1 MRDFAGQALATRL
14 LHFGIQGFHSRPAHS
29 SLGRFAVFAFI
40 SSSNYKVHKAP
51 RKYLR
56 SGKNLRE
63 KAPMH
68 SYRGFLLILV
78 SGIILLASMI
88 PEPRP
93 VNAQQGQRLV
103 ESVEISGNRRLRKDD
118 VLYYVQTRPG
128 DVYNEQQVQRDL
140 QAILA
145 LGFFDKTATR
155 VLIEEGARGGVNV
168 IFEVKE
174 LPIIRDLQFEG
185 LKSVQESDVLKA
197 FRERRVGI
205 SKESTY
211 DPVKARNAI
220 RVLKELLAARGHPNA
235 TIEEK
240 RDEVSATSTAL
251 TFVINEGERVRVVEV
266 QFEGNTVFS
275 DGKLRGAMKYVK
287 EAGLITRFKGQD
299 ILDRQKLEFDLRN
312 VDNYMRSKGYL
323 QARHGEPRVE
333 GVGPRRTGFPIL
345 PLPFLSSVDEGLRV
359 TVPIVEGKLYRIG
372 EMKIEGNSIF
382 SEQNVRDVIG
392 LNKGDVAN
400 GEKIGKALFENLK
413 KYYGAQ
419 GFIEYTAEPTPT
431 FKENP
436 QKPDEGIVDFVITIE
451 EGKQFSLRR
460 LEFIGNTFTRD
471 NVLRREVLVNEGD
484 IYNQT
489 AWEYSIIKLNQ
500 LGYFDPIDKDKD
512 ADFRTND
519 EEATVDVNLKV
530 TERGRQQISF
540 NGGLS
545 GIGGSFF
552 GLEYSTNNLLGRGEI
567 LSLNMSAG
575 NRQKYLQFSF
585 TEPYIKNRPIT
596 AGFSL
601 FGYTQKF
608 FGEGTFLSQN
618 LEAQQGLLGSQIDFL
633 NVSDENLF
641 TRTSYGGSLFA
652 SAPLSEFY
660 RKRRFTQFSRV
671 GMSYQFSTSTVT
683 DPEANTDPNNPAR
696 FIPVVYSQPNIL
708 TSRATAS
715 FAYDTRN
722 ASIDPTSGR
731 ELSAQFALAG
741 LGGDV
746 RTYQPTLSYS
756 QFFPVRRKRSERPEV
771 FGFRII
777 AGTVGSFAI
786 SNKVKNAQS
795 LAFVD
800 GVPIFERYFLGDEFT
815 IRGYNVRSISPL
827 APLDTFITSQNV
839 VIATNPTE
847 TPVPVPGLPASI
859 ASIGVFTGA
868 SGSNMVQLP
877 RSFTPIGGD
886 TQILGNFEYRI
897 PIIGNTVGLAAFAD
911 IGSAFNLRGKD
922 DQLFSSNFLDDQPF
936 LSTVGFIRCP
946 RSPFTI
952 ERVSLTTLAA
962 CNANADLAVVGFG
975 GIPGL
980 VVRDN
985 RLVTQQELD
994 NARSLGAFDPV
1005 TGLPFGFQRVFLR
1018 GQAQTNT
1025 AVRISQSIFSKL
1037 GDYRASLGM
1046 EVRVQVPVINVPFR
1060 LIFAYNPRARE
1071 DQIIDGFP
1079 FIFNEKKRVVRFSV
1093 GRTF

>member
-1 MRDFAGQALATRL
+1 
-14 LHFGIQGFHSRPAHS
+14 
-29 SLGRFAVFAFI
+29 
-40 SSSNYKVHKAP
+40 
-51 RKYLR
+51 
-56 SGKNLRE
+56 
-63 KAPMH
+63 MH
-68 SYRGFLLILV
+68 LYRGFLLIIM
-78 SGIILLASMI
+78 GGMILLASTI
-88 PEPRP
+88 FITRS
-93 VNAQQGQRLV
+93 VDAQGQRLV
-103 ESVEISGNRRLRKDD
+103 ESVDITGNRRLRKDD
-118 VLYYVQTRPG
+118 ILYYVQTRPG
-128 DVYNEQQVQRDL
+128 DTYNEQQIQRDL

-155 VLIEEGARGGVNV
+155 VLTEEGARGGINV

-185 LKSVQESDVLKA
+185 LKSVPESDVLKA

-205 SKESTY
+205 SKESIY

-235 TIEEK
+235 TVEQ
-240 RDEVSATSTAL
+240 RTDEVSATSTAL
-251 TFVINEGERVRVVEV
+251 TFVVNEGDRVRVVDI
-266 QFEGNTVFS
+266 QFEGNQIFS
-275 DGKLRGAMKYVK
+275 DGKLRGSMKYVK
-287 EAGLITRFKGQD
+287 EAGLISRFKGQD

-333 GVGPRRTGFPIL
+333 SVGRRRTGFPIL

-382 SEQNVRDVIG
+382 SEDVIRQVIG

-400 GEKIGKALFENLK
+400 GERIGKALFENLK
-413 KYYGAQ
+413 KYYGQQ

-436 QKPDEGIVDFVITIE
+436 QKPEEGIVDFVITIE

-460 LEFIGNTFTRD
+460 LEFVGNTFTRD
-471 NVLRREVLVNEGD
+471 NVLRREVLINEGD

-500 LGYFDPIDKDKD
+500 LGYFDPIEKDRD
-512 ADFRTND
+512 ANFRTDD
-519 EEATVDVNLKV
+519 EEAMVDIDLKV

-567 LSLNMSAG
+567 LSLNVSAG

-596 AGFSL
+596 AGFSV
-601 FGYTQKF
+601 FAFTQKF

-618 LEAQQGLLGSQIDFL
+618 LEAQQGAAGNELDFF

-641 TRTSYGGSLFA
+641 TRTSYGASVFA

-671 GMSYQFSTSTVT
+671 GLSYQFSTSSVT
-683 DPEANTDPNNPAR
+683 DPEVNTDPENPTQ
-696 FIPVVYSQPNIL
+696 FIPVIYKQPNII
-708 TSRATAS
+708 TSRVTGS
-715 FAYDTRN
+715 FNYDTRN
-722 ASIDPTSGR
+722 ASIDPTAGR
-731 ELSAQFALAG
+731 ELSVLLAVAG
-741 LGGDV
+741 LAGDV
-746 RTYQPTLSYS
+746 RTYQPTVTYS
-756 QFFPVRRKRSERPEV
+756 QFFAVRRKRSERPEV
-771 FGFRII
+771 FGFRIV
-777 AGTVGSFAI
+777 AGTVGSFATSAKI
-786 SNKVKNAQS
+786 REAQS

-800 GVPIFERYFLGDEFT
+800 GVPIFERFFLGDEFS

-827 APLDTFITSQNV
+827 VPLDTFVTSQGV
-839 VIATNPTE
+839 VIASNPAGP
-847 TPVPVPGLPASI
+847 PVQVAGVPANLATVGT
-859 ASIGVFTGA
+859 FTGVTGTNTA
-868 SGSNMVQLP
+868 QLP
-877 RSFTPIGGD
+877 RSFTAIGAD

-897 PIIGNTVGLAAFAD
+897 PLFGSAVGLAAFAD
-911 IGSAFNLRGKD
+911 IGSAFNIRSKN
-922 DQLFSSNFLDDQPF
+922 DQIFSSEFLDDQPF
-936 LSTVGFIRCP
+936 LSTVGFLRCP
-946 RSPFTI
+946 RSVTGFEFT
-952 ERVSLTTLAA
+952 SLSTLAA
-962 CNANADLAVVGFG
+962 CNANSNLALVAG
-975 GIPGL
+975 GL
-980 VVRDN
+980 VLRDN
-985 RLVTQQELD
+985 RLVTIQELE
-994 NARSLGAFDPV
+994 NARNNGPFDPV
-1005 TGLPFGFQRVFLR
+1005 TQLPFGFQRVFLR

-1025 AVRISQSIFSKL
+1025 VVRLSESLFSKL

-1046 EVRVQVPVINVPFR
+1046 EVRIQVPVINVPFR
-1060 LIFAYNPRARE
+1060 LIFAYNPKARE
-1071 DQIIDGFP
+1071 DQVIDGFP
-1079 FIFNEKKRVVRFSV
+1079 FVFNEKKRVIRFSV

>member
-1 MRDFAGQALATRL
+1 
-14 LHFGIQGFHSRPAHS
+14 
-29 SLGRFAVFAFI
+29 
-40 SSSNYKVHKAP
+40 
-51 RKYLR
+51 
-56 SGKNLRE
+56 
-63 KAPMH
+63 MH
-68 SYRGFLLILV
+68 SYRGFLLIFM
-78 SGIILLASMI
+78 SGIVLLASMVSSS
-88 PEPRP
+88 R
-93 VNAQQGQRLV
+93 VVTAQQSQRLV
-103 ESVEISGNRRLRKDD
+103 ESVDITGNRRLRKDD
-118 VLYYVQTRPG
+118 ILYWVQTRPG
-128 DVYNEQQVQRDL
+128 DPYNAAQVERDL
-140 QAILA
+140 QTILG

-155 VLIEEGARGGVNV
+155 VLTEEGARGGINV

-185 LKSVQESDVLKA
+185 LKSVPESDVLKT

-205 SKESTY
+205 SKESIY

-235 TIEEK
+235 TIEE
-240 RDEVSATSTAL
+240 RREEVSNTSTAL
-251 TFVINEGERVRVVEV
+251 TFVINEGERVRVVEI

-275 DGKLRGAMKYVK
+275 DGALRGSMKYVK

-299 ILDRQKLEFDLRN
+299 ILHREKLEVDLRN

-359 TVPIVEGKLYRIG
+359 TIPIVEGKVYRIG

-382 SEQNVRDVIG
+382 SEPTIRAVIG

-413 KYYGAQ
+413 KYYGQQ

-431 FKENP
+431 FKDNP

-451 EGKQFSLRR
+451 EGKQFALRR

-471 NVLRREVLVNEGD
+471 NVLRREVLLNEGD

-500 LGYFDPIDKDKD
+500 LGYFDPIDKEKD
-512 ADFRTND
+512 ADFKTNE
-519 EEATVDVNLKV
+519 EEASVDVNLKV

-618 LEAQQGLLGSQIDFL
+618 LEAQQGLSGSQLDFL
-633 NVSDENLF
+633 NVSEENLF

-671 GMSYQFSTSTVT
+671 GLSYQFSTSTVT
-683 DPEANTDPNNPAR
+683 DPKVNEDPNNPTS
-696 FIPVVYSQPNIL
+696 FIPVVYSQPNII
-708 TSRATAS
+708 TSRVTGS

-722 ASIDPTSGR
+722 ASIDPTQGR
-731 ELSAQFALAG
+731 ELSVQLALAG
-741 LGGDV
+741 LAGDV
-746 RTYQPTLSYS
+746 RTYQPTLTYS
-756 QFFPVRRKRSERPEV
+756 QFIPVRRKRSDRPEV

-777 AGTVGSFAI
+777 AGTVGSFAT
-786 SNKVKNAQS
+786 SAKVRGANS

-800 GVPIFERYFLGDEFT
+800 GVPIFERFFLGDEFS

-827 APLDTFITSQNV
+827 APLDTFVTSRNV
-839 VIATNPTE
+839 VIATNPSGA
-847 TPVPVPGLPASI
+847 PVAVPGVPSSLAN
-859 ASIGVFTGA
+859 IGVFTGPT
-868 SGSNMVQLP
+868 GSNIVQLP
-877 RSFTPIGGD
+877 RSFTPIGAD
-886 TQILGNFEYRI
+886 TQVLGNFEYRI
-897 PIIGNTVGLAAFAD
+897 PVIGNVVGLAAFAD
-911 IGSAFNLRGKD
+911 IGSAFNLRSKN
-922 DQLFSSNFLDDQPF
+922 DQFFSSNFLSDQPF
-936 LSTVGFIRCP
+936 LQTVGLIRCARAP
-946 RSPFTI
+946 GGVVFA
-952 ERVSLTTLAA
+952 SLSTLAA
-962 CNANADLAVVGFG
+962 CNANTDLALIG
-975 GIPGL
+975 GSGL
-980 VVRDN
+980 VMRDN
-985 RLVTQQELD
+985 RLITTQELD
-994 NARSLGAFDPV
+994 NARSLGPFDPSS
-1005 TGLPFGFQRVFLR
+1005 GLPFGFQQVFLR
-1018 GQAQTNT
+1018 GEAQTNT
-1025 AVRISQSIFSKL
+1025 GVRLSQSLFSKF

-1060 LIFAYNPRARE
+1060 LIFAYNPKARQ
-1071 DQIIDGFP
+1071 DQLIDGFP
-1079 FIFNEKKRVVRFSV
+1079 FIFNEKKKVIRFSV

>member
-1 MRDFAGQALATRL
+1 
-14 LHFGIQGFHSRPAHS
+14 
-29 SLGRFAVFAFI
+29 
-40 SSSNYKVHKAP
+40 
-51 RKYLR
+51 
-56 SGKNLRE
+56 
-63 KAPMH
+63 MH
-68 SYRGFLLILV
+68 SYRGFLLIFV
-78 SGIILLASMI
+78 SGIILLASIFM
-88 PEPRP
+88 PRL
-93 VNAQQGQRLV
+93 VNAQGQRLV
-103 ESVEISGNRRLRKDD
+103 ESVDITGNRRLRKDD
-118 VLYYVQTRPG
+118 ILYYVQTRPG
-128 DVYNEQQVQRDL
+128 DPYNEQQVQRDL

-155 VLIEEGARGGVNV
+155 VLTEEGARGGINV

-185 LKSVQESDVLKA
+185 LKSVPESDVLKA

-205 SKESTY
+205 SKESVY
-211 DPVKARNAI
+211 DPVKARNAM
-220 RVLKELLAARGHPNA
+220 RVMKELLAARGHPNA
-235 TIEEK
+235 TIEER

-251 TFVINEGERVRVVEV
+251 TFVVNEGDRVRVVDI
-266 QFEGNTVFS
+266 QFEGNTIFS
-275 DGKLRGAMKYVK
+275 DGSLRGSMKLVK
-287 EAGLITRFKGQD
+287 EAGLISRFKGQD
-299 ILDRQKLEFDLRN
+299 ILDRQKLDYDLRN

-333 GVGPRRTGFPIL
+333 SVGPRRTGFPIL

-359 TVPIVEGKLYRIG
+359 TVPIVEGRIYRIG

-382 SEQNVRDVIG
+382 SEQAIRDVIG
-392 LNKGDVAN
+392 LNRGDVAN

-413 KYYGAQ
+413 KYYGQQ

-431 FKENP
+431 FKDNP
-436 QKPDEGIVDFVITIE
+436 QKPDEGVVDFVITIE
-451 EGKQFSLRR
+451 EGKQFTLRR

-471 NVLRREVLVNEGD
+471 NVLRREVLINEGD

-512 ADFRTND
+512 ADFKTNE

-530 TERGRQQISF
+530 SERGRQQISF

-567 LSLNMSAG
+567 LSLNFSAG

-618 LEAQQGLLGSQIDFL
+618 VEAQQGLSGNELDFL

-641 TRTSYGGSLFA
+641 TRTSYGGSIFA

-671 GMSYQFSTSTVT
+671 GLSYQFSTSSVT
-683 DPEANTDPNNPAR
+683 DPKVNEDPNNPTQ
-696 FIPVVYSQPNIL
+696 FIPVVYSQSSII
-708 TSRATAS
+708 TSRGTAS
-715 FAYDTRN
+715 FVYDTRN
-722 ASIDPTSGR
+722 ASVDPTTGK
-731 ELSAQFALAG
+731 ELSVQIALAG
-741 LGGDV
+741 LLGDV
-746 RTYQPTLSYS
+746 RTYQPTLTYS

-777 AGTVGSFAI
+777 AGTVGSFATSSKVRN
-786 SNKVKNAQS
+786 SNS

-800 GVPIFERYFLGDEFT
+800 GIPIFERFFLGDEFS
-815 IRGYNVRSISPL
+815 IRGYNVRSITPL
-827 APLDTFITSQNV
+827 APLERFVTSRNV
-839 VIATNPTE
+839 VVASNASG
-847 TPVPVPGLPASI
+847 TPVPVPGLPATL
-859 ASIGVFTGA
+859 ANVGVFTGVT
-868 SGSNMVQLP
+868 GSNVVQLSK
-877 RSFTPIGGD
+877 SFTPIGAD

-897 PIIGNTVGLAAFAD
+897 PLIGNLVGLAGFAD
-911 IGSAFNLRGKD
+911 IGSAFNLRSKT
-922 DQLFSSNFLDDQPF
+922 DQFFSSNFLTDQPF
-936 LSTVGFIRCP
+936 LATTGGVVLCP
-946 RSPFTI
+946 RSPSGAEFVTL
-952 ERVSLTTLAA
+952 STLAA
-962 CNANADLAVVGFG
+962 CNANSDLALVGG
-975 GIPGL
+975 GL

-985 RLVTQQELD
+985 RFVTTQELE
-994 NARSLGAFDPV
+994 NARILGSFDPV
-1005 TGLPFGFQRVFLR
+1005 TGLPFGFQQVFLR
-1018 GQAQTNT
+1018 GEAQTNT
-1025 AVRISQSIFSKL
+1025 AVRLSQSLFSKL

-1046 EVRVQVPVINVPFR
+1046 EVRVQVPIINVPFR
-1060 LIFAYNPRARE
+1060 LIFAYNPKARE
-1071 DQIIDGFP
+1071 NQLIEGFP
-1079 FIFNEKKRVVRFSV
+1079 FVFNEKKRVIRFSV